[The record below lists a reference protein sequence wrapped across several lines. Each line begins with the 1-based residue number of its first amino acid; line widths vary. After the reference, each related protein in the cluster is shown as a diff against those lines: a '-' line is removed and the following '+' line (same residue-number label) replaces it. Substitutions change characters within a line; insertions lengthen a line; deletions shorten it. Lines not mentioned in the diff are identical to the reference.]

1 MIITLFM
8 GFRLDVVQFLLEVE
22 SGGGGMGGKWWKD
35 CFFDFGFGCCIS
47 SGSSPSRRH
56 DEFMN
61 EETHS
66 FELVDDDDDMDGFE
80 IRPISGHGK
89 KKGTVSSIA
98 TIPCEDQDRD
108 QDAEGEMEIDIE
120 PFQDPSFN
128 AEHSFPPTSSTS
140 PTSSSTASSKSK
152 SNLPLLWMQMM
163 QMQQEQQQQLEE
175 EAPTLVPSPLDS
187 STNPLSPSTSTSE
200 GTPTSTTDII
210 DHAITTTAAN
220 DNTNDNDNHTL
231 SMQIHFPPRLSSSTL
246 PTTINNSFNSQLGF
260 YHSHHPVWTL

>member
-22 SGGGGMGGKWWKD
+22 SGGGGMGGKWWKEWIGD
-35 CFFDFGFGCCIS
+35 EWRHEGFEDDGFGF
-47 SGSSPSRRH
+47 
-56 DEFMN
+56 EN
-61 EETHS
+61 YEE
-66 FELVDDDDDMDGFE
+66 DDDNENYNDE